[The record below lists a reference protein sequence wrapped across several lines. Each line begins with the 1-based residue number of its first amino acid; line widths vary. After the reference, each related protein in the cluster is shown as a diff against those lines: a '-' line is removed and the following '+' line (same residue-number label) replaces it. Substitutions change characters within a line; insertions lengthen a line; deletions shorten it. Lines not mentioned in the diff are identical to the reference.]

1 MKKGAMKKG
10 MGDGYEY
17 AKGGDMRVKE
27 MGKKAPVKKMMP
39 KKKTMKKN
47 AYK

>member
-10 MGDGYEY
+10 DGYEF

-27 MGKKAPVKKMMP
+27 MTKKAPTKKMP
-39 KKKTMKKN
+39 MKKGMKKM